1 MEKPRLYEVYLLES
15 EIIALNGRLREVKN
29 VLSIIKS
36 EKLIDKYRQEE
47 REIEEE
53 IERKEEQWNTMF

>member
-53 IERKEEQWNTMF
+53 IERKEEQ